1 MSYCFGVT
9 LFPSLNPTGRG
20 GGEGERERFLLVAEM
35 ILERV
40 SILNVEKDGGW
51 KEKEN

>member
-20 GGEGERERFLLVAEM
+20 GRERERFLLVAEM